1 MEHIIELR
9 NVGGLAFDAQHGEY
23 TVKLDADPKFG
34 GKEYGMRPKPLLLV
48 SLGGCTGMDV
58 ASLLKKMRA
67 EVEKFWIVVKGKTAE
82 EHPKYYTDIK
92 VEYHFQNPEYKKDKI
107 EKAVKLSRERYCG
120 VYYMLEKAAN
130 ITYEIIYH

>member
-1 MEHIIELR
+1 MEHVVELK
-9 NVGGLAFDAQHGEY
+9 NVSGLAFDAKYDKYEI
-23 TVKLDADPKFG
+23 KLDSDPKFG
-34 GKEYGMRPKPLLLV
+34 GQDYGMRPKPLLLV
-48 SLGGCTGMDV
+48 SLGGCTAMDV

-67 EVEKFWIVVKGKTAE
+67 EVDEFKVIVKGKLAE

-92 VEYHFQNPEYKKDKI
+92 VEYHFFAKEYKKDKI

-130 ITYEIIYH
+130 IEYEIIYH

>member
-1 MEHIIELR
+1 
-9 NVGGLAFDAQHGEY
+9 
-23 TVKLDADPKFG
+23 
-34 GKEYGMRPKPLLLV
+34 
-48 SLGGCTGMDV
+48 MDV

-67 EVEKFWIVVKGKTAE
+67 EVDEFKVIVKGKLAE

-92 VEYHFQNPEYKKDKI
+92 VEYHFFAKEYKKDKI

-130 ITYEIIYH
+130 IEYEIIYH